1 MWQPDG
7 RVAAVARVDWGCI
20 ETSTVRRTSGG
31 RAEEGA
37 RKQVDLS
44 PEIMFSGEKMF
55 RKLTDG
61 VFARRRWIYLTYP
74 SQTETAE
81 GVWREEALS
90 EGKKKGKLLFS
101 SSGKGYPKNLLH
113 W

>member
-1 MWQPDG
+1 MG
-7 RVAAVARVDWGCI
+7 
-20 ETSTVRRTSGG
+20 
-31 RAEEGA
+31 EGA
-37 RKQVDLS
+37 KKQVDLS

-74 SQTETAE
+74 SRTETAE

-90 EGKKKGKLLFS
+90 KKKPKQPTMFS
-101 SSGKGYPKNLLH
+101 SSSKGYPEILLY
-113 W
+113 